1 MILSWSGARLAS
13 GQISTAINAS
23 WKKAGLQGHI
33 SSTLLRK
40 SALTVVRTKHKDMTG
55 QLADLMAHKESTAQ
69 RYYKCHEKQQS
80 CIQAAAQ
87 LPSIM
92 RVTSSANKVSEEGST
107 MTKVGE
113 TNPAGTEG
121 AKEKQI
127 MWNQQQIEA
136 IRGLFQE
143 EISQKSVTMQEVR
156 EKIKDHPT
164 LHDQD
169 AKKVCD
175 RVRSEWR
182 GIQNGNKP
190 ESDSATELPGEEE
203 TLSDKMSRFLSS
215 SAELVPPLN
224 SIYMSQNI
232 FCRNDKETLFQLFG
246 GVIRSGIISKPV
258 VKDTLENEEAGRQ
271 ILHKFTV
278 EQIVNRIKYER
289 QLNRRR

>member
-1 MILSWSGARLAS
+1 
-13 GQISTAINAS
+13 
-23 WKKAGLQGHI
+23 
-33 SSTLLRK
+33 
-40 SALTVVRTKHKDMTG
+40 
-55 QLADLMAHKESTAQ
+55 
-69 RYYKCHEKQQS
+69 
-80 CIQAAAQ
+80 
-87 LPSIM
+87 
-92 RVTSSANKVSEEGST
+92 

-190 ESDSATELPGEEE
+190 ESDSAAELPGEEE

-215 SAELVPPLN
+215 SAEFVPPSN
-224 SIYMSQNI
+224 SSYMSRNI
-232 FCRNDKETLFQLFG
+232 FFQ
-246 GVIRSGIISKPV
+246 K
-258 VKDTLENEEAGRQ
+258 
-271 ILHKFTV
+271 
-278 EQIVNRIKYER
+278 
-289 QLNRRR
+289 